1 MEPTWP
7 QKSTK
12 IDPKFSSD
20 CQPFFGVI
28 FERSW
33 SDLWSIFA
41 SPIFTRIY
49 KFLRENDDFLKNR
62 PPQWLPIFTPIWA
75 PTWLRFGTKNH
86 QKSIKNRTRIAIKIS
101 IDFCIDFGAILGPF
115 WGPRWGHFRSFL
127 PENAPPEASGAGF
140 PPGGLRSAS
149 EEPPGGPS
157 GEPFFHQLYK
167 VATT

>member
-1 MEPTWP
+1 MKTRFFNTFLLKNSPGRGPRRAGSSRVDCSPPSIVSPRGPDRAGSNRLKPNQTPGRDFWGLRGCHEVVLPTAACCYHGFQPVFGAIFGAFLEPTWP

-33 SDLWSIFA
+33 SDFWSIFA

-62 PPQWLPIFTPIWA
+62 PPQWLPIFAPIWA
-75 PTWLRFGTKNH
+75 PT
-86 QKSIKNRTRIAIKIS
+86 
-101 IDFCIDFGAILGPF
+101 
-115 WGPRWGHFRSFL
+115 
-127 PENAPPEASGAGF
+127 
-140 PPGGLRSAS
+140 
-149 EEPPGGPS
+149 
-157 GEPFFHQLYK
+157 
-167 VATT
+167 